1 MSFGALV
8 AAGPTHNPSVEGSS
22 PSRPMSKPV
31 LGQVQGPARGESTP
45 ARQGIDHRSMSGST
59 PPYRRLKHRS
69 GGRQH
74 PAGVGRF
81 APLTG
86 ALAVLVLRVG
96 RGGGG
101 WRSGGGERLT
111 VPDLHLVIGGQ

>member
-59 PPYRRLKHRS
+59 PTYRRLKHRPGGPQPPGGVGPFRPFAWLS
-69 GGRQH
+69 GGF
-74 PAGVGRF
+74 VS
-81 APLTG
+81 
-86 ALAVLVLRVG
+86 
-96 RGGGG
+96 GGG
-101 WRSGGGERLT
+101 WGWGRLA
-111 VPDLHLVIGGQ
+111 VR